1 MKNITCVGLLIVT
14 LISCS
19 IGKQGV
25 FYSEMTKRPTVHVGD
40 KMIIVNTDNSNK
52 NSALLIY
59 KLDYS
64 IDTVE
69 KTIDLRAFQAVN
81 KDYKNTFEI
90 QINGLTK
97 LELEKYKYYWIDPDN
112 NKTEIDKIE

>member
-1 MKNITCVGLLIVT
+1 MKNIAFVGLIILT
-14 LISCS
+14 LFSCS

-25 FYSEMTKRPTVHVGD
+25 FYSEMTKKPTVKVGD

-59 KLDYS
+59 KVDYS
-64 IDTVE
+64 IDTNQKNIE
-69 KTIDLRAFQAVN
+69 LRAFQAVN
-81 KDYKNTFEI
+81 KDYKTTFEI

-97 LELEKYKYYWIDPDN
+97 LELEKYEYYWIDPDN